1 MAVYT
6 APTQT
11 ILPGETAI
19 FNIVEQNP
27 FGPIRHRNNTGN
39 FLLSGA
45 SRCKCKNPKYIFD
58 FGANI
63 AVSEGGTAG
72 PISVA
77 ITIDGAT
84 VPDTTMIVTPA
95 EVGDFNNI
103 SVAHELSVFSGCC
116 ESVSIKN
123 VSDQSIDMQNGGLI
137 INREGYSL

>member
-11 ILPGETAI
+11 IPPGETAI

-27 FGPIRHRNNTGN
+27 FGPIRHRDNTGT
-39 FLLSGA
+39 FILSGK
-45 SRCKCKNPKYIFD
+45 SRCGCKDPVYIFD
-58 FGANI
+58 FGSNI

-84 VPDTTMIVTPA
+84 VPDTTMISTPA
-95 EVGDFNNI
+95 AVGEFNNV

-116 ESVSIKN
+116 ETIAIRN
-123 VSDQSIDMQNGGLI
+123 TSDQSIDMQNGGLI
-137 INREGYSL
+137 INRKGA